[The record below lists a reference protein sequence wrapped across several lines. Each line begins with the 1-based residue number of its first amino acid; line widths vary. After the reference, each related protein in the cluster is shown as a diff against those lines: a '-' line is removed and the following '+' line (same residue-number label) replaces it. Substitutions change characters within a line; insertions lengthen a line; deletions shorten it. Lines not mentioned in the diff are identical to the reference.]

1 MTIGNYNLEGD
12 IKAKLAKLDAA
23 DDHPIVAIAER
34 AVFATQAYLERL
46 LEIRQMH
53 RTDECDDIIN
63 SIRELLGDLVARAV
77 AEEEDDRILCKFC
90 GRKFAEQAGLRHIP
104 HCEAKYKN
112 EQMKSGPPRKA

>member
-77 AEEEDDRILCKFC
+77 AQEEDDRVNGSWNRACAAADL
-90 GRKFAEQAGLRHIP
+90 RRGL
-104 HCEAKYKN
+104 
-112 EQMKSGPPRKA
+112 